1 MDSCSDAI
9 SSAFFF
15 REKTDK
21 KCKEEFVVRIGKE
34 SSRRD
39 HATGIRTAV
48 EVGCFLMD
56 ALLVLAGHLAGFWV
70 RFYSGWATGPLFTD
84 STQLPS
90 LQAYLSHFLLGGIL
104 FSFLLVRAGYRDWET
119 R

>member
-39 HATGIRTAV
+39 HATGIRTVV

-56 ALLVLAGHLAGFWV
+56 ATLVLVGHLTGFWV
-70 RFYSGWATGPLFTD
+70 RQGK
-84 STQLPS
+84 
-90 LQAYLSHFLLGGIL
+90 GGDWWK
-104 FSFLLVRAGYRDWET
+104 AGGGRIGMRIRWEDED
-119 R
+119 